1 MAEATPAPKPTSKK
15 QRQRGPQ
22 LALDPPAGARRPHFP
37 SISRQIPL
45 AFPAWHC
52 PWHPFPHIHRP
63 PPVNLP
69 SSARSLS
76 PRRPSGG
83 ASSPAFVFRRRPCGP
98 VFPRPQPRRASHL
111 APRLLLPSA
120 VQPHPPPPSP
130 PHSRRRNYR
139 RAISILCSAARSLW
153 SPTPK
158 SQIKIYGSPRQK
170 RPREEVGFSQP
181 GRPCSPRPHHK

>member
-120 VQPHPPPPSP
+120 VQPHPPPLPATFPPPQLPPRHQHSVLSRPQPLEPDAKIPDKDLWVSSP
-130 PHSRRRNYR
+130 KKAARGSRFFTARTPVL
-139 RAISILCSAARSLW
+139 ASAAS
-153 SPTPK
+153 
-158 SQIKIYGSPRQK
+158 
-170 RPREEVGFSQP
+170 
-181 GRPCSPRPHHK
+181 

>member
-63 PPVNLP
+63 PPRQPAFERPFPQPKAPLRRCIVPSIRLPTASLRTRLPAPPAPQGLASRTSAP
-69 SSARSLS
+69 SSQ
-76 PRRPSGG
+76 RRPT
-83 ASSPAFVFRRRPCGP
+83 APPPPLPAT
-98 VFPRPQPRRASHL
+98 FPPPQLPPRHQHSVLSRPQPLEPDAKIPDKDLWVSSPKKAARGSRFFTARTPVL
-111 APRLLLPSA
+111 A
-120 VQPHPPPPSP
+120 
-130 PHSRRRNYR
+130 
-139 RAISILCSAARSLW
+139 SAAS
-153 SPTPK
+153 
-158 SQIKIYGSPRQK
+158 
-170 RPREEVGFSQP
+170 
-181 GRPCSPRPHHK
+181 